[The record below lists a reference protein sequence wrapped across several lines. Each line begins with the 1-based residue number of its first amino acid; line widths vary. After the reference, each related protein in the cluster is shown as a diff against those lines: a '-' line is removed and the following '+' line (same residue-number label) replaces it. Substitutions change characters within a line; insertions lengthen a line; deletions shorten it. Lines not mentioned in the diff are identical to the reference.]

1 MPDDNVW
8 KMHISAQIKSKF
20 RPENNDIYDIIS
32 CNQLS
37 SAEQAGMEAW
47 TT

>member
-1 MPDDNVW
+1 MPDDNAW

-20 RPENNDIYDIIS
+20 RPENNDIIS